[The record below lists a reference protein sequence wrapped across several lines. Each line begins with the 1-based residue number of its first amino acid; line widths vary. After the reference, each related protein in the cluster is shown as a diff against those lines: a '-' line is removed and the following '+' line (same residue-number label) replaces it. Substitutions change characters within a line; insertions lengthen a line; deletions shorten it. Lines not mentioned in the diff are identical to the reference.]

1 MSKLETGALRG
12 MLLTLAVL
20 AAGCGEGVPSP
31 EGEPAADATADERD
45 AAAADIDVVELH
57 RVDAPDADTTALP
70 QAELARARETAT
82 ALATNLAQ
90 LVFSTL
96 EAEGPVATVQVCSEI
111 AQERTAE
118 FAAEG
123 VYVRR
128 ISDRLRNPLNAP
140 DADEAR
146 EIERMH
152 ALESEGRLPAEILRV
167 IERNGTRQLH
177 LLRPIRIQQ
186 PCLACHGAADQL
198 DPDVQR
204 IIAERYPEDRATG
217 YSVGQLRGAVS
228 VRVDVDEPRP

>member
-1 MSKLETGALRG
+1 
-12 MLLTLAVL
+12 VL
-20 AAGCGEGVPSP
+20 P
-31 EGEPAADATADERD
+31 R
-45 AAAADIDVVELH
+45 
-57 RVDAPDADTTALP
+57 
-70 QAELARARETAT
+70 AELARARETAT

-111 AQERTAE
+111 AQERTAD

-152 ALESEGRLPAEILRV
+152 ALDAEGRLPPEILRV
-167 IERNGTRQLH
+167 IERNGARQLH

-198 DPDVQR
+198 DPEVQR
-204 IIAERYPEDRATG
+204 IIADRYPEDRATG
-217 YSVGQLRGAVS
+217 YSIGQLRGAVS
-228 VRVDVDEPRP
+228 VRVDVDEARQ